1 MNWTILN
8 VSIPVHDLDKS
19 KQFYEML
26 LGSDHNSEIIYQ
38 PLFDNEENIFFGR
51 QGFGLR
57 LFKPKPDL
65 LVSNY
70 IQSRRSYISIL
81 VENIDKIKINL
92 DKDNINY
99 IFKNANKQNSLKSL
113 LVQEPSLNLIQF
125 IENSNGVNENINGWD
140 MDLDWGVHHM
150 NLESLDVRKSID
162 FFCNVVGMTEGKWVA
177 PVNKGDFSID
187 PSELAILP
195 LSNNNRGLHVIKPD
209 EGFGWRNNFAHNP
222 SIGGHPAF
230 TVKDLSALKKRLDNE
245 DILYSDA
252 KVYAMPGFHQIYL
265 YDINANMLEV
275 NQAV

>member
-19 KQFYEML
+19 KEFYEML
-26 LGSDHNSEIIYQ
+26 LGITEDQEELYQ
-38 PLFDNEENIFFGR
+38 PLFQIEESVFLGDK
-51 QGFGLR
+51 GFGLR

-65 LVSNY
+65 LVSDN
-70 IQSRRSYISIL
+70 IQSRRSFVTLL
-81 VENIDKIKINL
+81 VESIDHIQRNLEAENIKFKIN
-92 DKDNINY
+92 DFNNGKPIKS
-99 IFKNANKQNSLKSL
+99 IF
-113 LVQEPSLNLIQF
+113 VQEPSLNLIHLV
-125 IENSNGVNENINGWD
+125 ENKNGFNDDLNGWN
-140 MDLDWGVHHM
+140 MGLDWGIHHM
-150 NLESLDVRKSID
+150 NLESLNVRDSIE
-162 FFCNVVGMTEGKWVA
+162 FFSNILGMKEGRWVA

-209 EGFGWRNNFAHNP
+209 DGFGYRNNFAHNP

-230 TVKDLSALKKRLDNE
+230 TINDLSNLTAKLDKE
-245 DILYSDA
+245 KILYSDA

-265 YDINANMLEV
+265 YDINANMLEI

>member
-92 DKDNINY
+92 DKDNVNY

-125 IENSNGVNENINGWD
+125 IENSSGANENINGWD

>member
-26 LGSDHNSEIIYQ
+26 IGSAQNSEILYQ

-92 DKDNINY
+92 DKNNVNY
-99 IFKNANKQNSLKSL
+99 IFKNANKQNLLKSL

-162 FFCNVVGMTEGKWVA
+162 FFCNIVGMSEGKWVA

>member
-92 DKDNINY
+92 DKENINY

-125 IENSNGVNENINGWD
+125 IENSSGANENINGWD